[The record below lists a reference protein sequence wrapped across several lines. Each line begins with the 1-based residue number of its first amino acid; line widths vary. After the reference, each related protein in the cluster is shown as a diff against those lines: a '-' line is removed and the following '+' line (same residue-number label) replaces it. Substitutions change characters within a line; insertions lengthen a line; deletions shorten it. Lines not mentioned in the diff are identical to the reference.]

1 MIDLVH
7 YRKPERKEE
16 SIIIFPCNILNEKAL
31 ESRNKH
37 FFLHFLALEL
47 STSYIATYR
56 YVHRPVVTQR
66 LSF

>member
-7 YRKPERKEE
+7 YRKPEGERGQGKGKK
-16 SIIIFPCNILNEKAL
+16 PLLNEKAL
-31 ESRNKH
+31 QSRNKY

-56 YVHRPVVTQR
+56 
-66 LSF
+66 